1 MAAARSPA
9 RALEFE
15 FALARREPA
24 ITRVCVMGWLLR
36 RVVFGIA
43 PVLAIGVL
51 STTAFAD
58 EAKPSLSQQLANPI
72 ANLTSVPIQYNALFG
87 GGRDGKAMA
96 SVLDIQPVIPFRLND
111 DWNLITRTILPVT
124 SVDGLFSGRGDVSG
138 LADTQMSLFLSPQ
151 EVGPGGLIWGVGAV
165 VNLPTATD
173 PLLGTNKW
181 GAGPSAVA
189 LVQKGSWTVGLL
201 ANQMWTFDGND
212 INKSFIQPW
221 VTYELQDGWSVS
233 ATSQTSYDWTARQWT
248 VPLNVGVAKLVSFGQ
263 QPVQFQFGGIYMLS
277 APDGAPRWGLQTT
290 VTFLFPKGS

>member
-1 MAAARSPA
+1 LKRAVFGSTLVAAAG
-9 RALEFE
+9 
-15 FALARREPA
+15 
-24 ITRVCVMGWLLR
+24 M
-36 RVVFGIA
+36 
-43 PVLAIGVL
+43 L
-51 STTAFAD
+51 SATTFAD

-96 SVLDIQPVIPFRLND
+96 SVLDIQPVIPFRLNE

-124 SVDGLFSGRGDVSG
+124 SVDSLNNSRDHVTG

-151 EVGPGGLIWGVGAV
+151 AAGPGGLIWGVGAV

-181 GAGPSAVA
+181 GAGPSAVG
-189 LVQKGSWTVGLL
+189 LVQKGAWTVGLL

-233 ATSQTSYDWTARQWT
+233 ATSQTSYDWIARRWT
-248 VPLNVGVAKLVSFGQ
+248 IPLNVGVAKLVNVGQ
-263 QPVQFQFGGIYMLS
+263 QPVQIQLGGIYMLS

-290 VTFLFPKGS
+290 VTFLFPKGG

>member
-1 MAAARSPA
+1 MASRREQARVRDVRDGLSLKRAVFGSTLVAAAG
-9 RALEFE
+9 
-15 FALARREPA
+15 
-24 ITRVCVMGWLLR
+24 M
-36 RVVFGIA
+36 
-43 PVLAIGVL
+43 L
-51 STTAFAD
+51 SATTFAD

-96 SVLDIQPVIPFRLND
+96 SVLDIQPVIPFRLNE

-124 SVDGLFSGRGDVSG
+124 SVDSLNNSRDHVTG

-151 EVGPGGLIWGVGAV
+151 AAGPGGLIWGVGAV

-181 GAGPSAVA
+181 GAGPSAVG
-189 LVQKGSWTVGLL
+189 LVQKGAWTVGLL

-233 ATSQTSYDWTARQWT
+233 ATSQTSYDWIARRWT
-248 VPLNVGVAKLVSFGQ
+248 IPLNVGVAKLVNVGQ
-263 QPVQFQFGGIYMLS
+263 QPVQIQLGGIYMLS

-290 VTFLFPKGS
+290 VTFLFPKGG

>member
-1 MAAARSPA
+1 VVKRGCRLETKGAFAVYGFLKHAVFHVTLGAAVGALPA
-9 RALEFE
+9 Q
-15 FALARREPA
+15 ALA
-24 ITRVCVMGWLLR
+24 
-36 RVVFGIA
+36 
-43 PVLAIGVL
+43 
-51 STTAFAD
+51 D
-58 EAKPSLSQQLANPI
+58 DKKPSLSQQLANPI

-87 GGRDGKAMA
+87 GGRDGKGTL
-96 SVLDIQPVIPFRLND
+96 SVLDIQPVIPIRLND

-124 SVDGLFSGRGDVSG
+124 SVDGLFNGRDNVSG

-189 LVQKGSWTVGLL
+189 LVQKGSWTVGVL

-233 ATSQTSYDWTARQWT
+233 ATSQTSYDWTTQQWT
-248 VPLNVGVAKLVSFGQ
+248 VPLNVGIAKLVSFGQ
-263 QPVQFQFGGIYMLS
+263 QPVQIQLGGIYMLR
-277 APDGAPRWGLQTT
+277 APAGAPRWGLQTT
-290 VTFLFPKGS
+290 VTFLFPKDG

>member
-1 MAAARSPA
+1 MDWLFR
-9 RALEFE
+9 RA
-15 FALARREPA
+15 
-24 ITRVCVMGWLLR
+24 
-36 RVVFGIA
+36 VFGIA
-43 PVLAIGVL
+43 FVAAVGTLSAPALA
-51 STTAFAD
+51 D
-58 EAKPSLSQQLANPI
+58 DAKPSLSQQLANPI
-72 ANLTSVPIQYNALFG
+72 ADLTSVPIQYNALFG

-96 SVLDIQPVIPFRLND
+96 SVLDIQPVIPLRLNE

-124 SVDGLFSGRGDVSG
+124 SVDSLLNGRDNVSG

-248 VPLNVGVAKLVSFGQ
+248 VPFNAGIAKLVSLGQ
-263 QPVQFQFGGIYMLS
+263 QTVQIQLGGIYMLS

-290 VTFLFPKGS
+290 VTLLFPKNG

>member
-1 MAAARSPA
+1 MMDWLFR
-9 RALEFE
+9 RAVSSV
-15 FALARREPA
+15 
-24 ITRVCVMGWLLR
+24 T
-36 RVVFGIA
+36 

-51 STTAFAD
+51 STMAFAD

-87 GGRDGKAMA
+87 GGRDGKATA

-138 LADTQMSLFLSPQ
+138 LANTQMSLFLSPQ

-221 VTYELQDGWSVS
+221 VTYQLQDGWSVS